1 MRRHARIIHRSR
13 MRLENL
19 ELRLQ
24 SQPTTEWPKHLRLAW
39 EILQRKR
46 SLSETT
52 SMHIILGSVS
62 AAHKCATEVNRRAA
76 RRFEAHTRNN
86 LYKAF
91 VRIAKCAQRAPERLR
106 LSLEQ
111 AVIPIVQQDPID
123 LEVIE
128 AILDATASAFL
139 QHCEEESAKTAIKAL
154 GVTDVDG
161 IRQVGVK
168 ADFSGLD
175 NAGQRE
181 VEAALSILK
190 KPPGSRPNVSNIF
203 ETMAS
208 ALDAEEI
215 QSDEIATLIIDYVTS
230 VAFLWREAGIK
241 PSRARHHQDPTYKS
255 GFHKFVD
262 LVITAILEP
271 RTLRHD
277 GGLEELAQASWRR
290 YTELPD
296 DFKSITSPSL
306 PRSDVEW
313 IVSDDHL
320 RKALARAASKNGP
333 SYSVRLTNQ
342 KI

>member
-1 MRRHARIIHRSR
+1 MRRHARIVHHSR
-13 MRLENL
+13 LRLENL
-19 ELRLQ
+19 ERRLQ
-24 SQPTTEWPKHLRLAW
+24 SQPPTEWPKHLRLAW
-39 EILQRKR
+39 EILQSKR
-46 SLSETT
+46 SLSETS

-62 AAHKCATEVNRRAA
+62 AAHKCAREINRRSA
-76 RRFEAHTRNN
+76 RRFEAHLRNK
-86 LYKAF
+86 LYKVF
-91 VRIAKCAQRAPERLR
+91 GRVAKCAHRAPEHLR
-106 LSLEQ
+106 QSLDQ
-111 AVIPIVQQDPID
+111 AVIPLVQQDPID

-128 AILDATASAFL
+128 AILDATASLFL
-139 QHCEEESAKTAIKAL
+139 QHCEEESAKTALKAL

-161 IRQVGVK
+161 IRQVGAKV
-168 ADFSGLD
+168 DFSGLD
-175 NAGQRE
+175 KARQRE
-181 VEAALSILK
+181 VEAALSNLK
-190 KPPGSRPNVSNIF
+190 KLPGSRLGACSVF

-208 ALDAEEI
+208 ALGSEEL
-215 QSDEIATLIIDYVTS
+215 QSDEIATLIVDYVAR
-230 VAFLWREAGIK
+230 VAGRWREAGIK

-306 PRSDVEW
+306 RRSDLEW

-320 RKALARAASKNGP
+320 RKALARGVSKNG
-333 SYSVRLTNQ
+333 S
-342 KI
+342 